1 MIDFIDNKPTNHIFK
16 ITYSFVSRNVFF
28 SPNILCIFDDGLIV
42 FRIKRYHFDLPLNLK
57 ILNQQTEILLRAKS
71 TRIANVYFLFK
82 VFENS
87 NSITYITILKRW
99 YVINLCTSS
108 FIIYADDLSKPRE
121 SKGVR
126 QEVLPCWKI

>member
-42 FRIKRYHFDLPLNLK
+42 FRIKRYHIDLLLNLK

-71 TRIANVYFLFK
+71 TRIVNVYFLFK

-87 NSITYITILKRW
+87 NSITYITILQR
-99 YVINLCTSS
+99 
-108 FIIYADDLSKPRE
+108 
-121 SKGVR
+121 
-126 QEVLPCWKI
+126 

>member
-28 SPNILCIFDDGLIV
+28 LQTYYAFFDDGLIV

-71 TRIANVYFLFK
+71 TRIVNVYFLFK

-87 NSITYITILKRW
+87 NSITYITILQRW
-99 YVINLCTSS
+99 YVINICTSS
-108 FIIYADDLSKPRE
+108 FIIYAVDLSKPRE

>member
-16 ITYSFVSRNVFF
+16 ITYSFVSRNGFF

-57 ILNQQTEILLRAKS
+57 ILNQQTEILLREKS
-71 TRIANVYFLFK
+71 TRIVNVYFLFK

-87 NSITYITILKRW
+87 NSITYITILKR
-99 YVINLCTSS
+99 
-108 FIIYADDLSKPRE
+108 
-121 SKGVR
+121 
-126 QEVLPCWKI
+126 